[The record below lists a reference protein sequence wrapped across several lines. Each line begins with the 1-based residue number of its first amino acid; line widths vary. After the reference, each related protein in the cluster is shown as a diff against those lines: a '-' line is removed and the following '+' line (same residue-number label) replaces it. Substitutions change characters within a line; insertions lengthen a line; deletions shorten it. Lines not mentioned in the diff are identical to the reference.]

1 MISRRALAGIAGAF
15 GTGLASAAAAQSGGA
30 FPNRPIKLVV
40 PYTPGGSVDLM
51 ARAFGVRFSQH
62 TGQTT
67 VVENRPGASTMLATQ
82 YVARADPDGYTVL
95 SGGTQMALMSHMGT
109 PTPYDAERDLT
120 AVAVLTLI
128 PYLLVVKT
136 ELPVR
141 TVRELVDYAKA
152 RPGALTYASFGVGG
166 AGHLAAEMFNAM
178 AGTETLHIPYN
189 GTAPGLNDVMAGRV
203 DMSFCTIPPAI
214 PAIQAG
220 RLRAIALTGL
230 QHLRA
235 LPGVPTISE
244 SGLAGYECVS
254 MNVLFVPSA
263 TPADRVARLNQA
275 AVASLRDPELRSL
288 LEDQGFVPAD
298 PMDPA
303 ATKRSFDDSVAKLVA
318 IIQRANIRA

>member
-1 MISRRALAGIAGAF
+1 MIPRRALASLAGAL
-15 GTGLASAAAAQSGGA
+15 GLAPIAAHAQGS
-30 FPNRPIKLVV
+30 FPNRPLRLVV
-40 PYTPGGSVDLM
+40 PFTPGGSVDLM
-51 ARAFGVRFSQH
+51 ARAFGTRLSRH
-62 TGQTT
+62 TGQPA

-82 YVARADPDGYTVL
+82 YVARADPDGYTLL
-95 SGGTQMALMSHMGT
+95 SGSTQLALMPHMGT
-109 PTPYDAERDLT
+109 ETPYDWQRDLAT
-120 AVAVLTLI
+120 VAVLTLI
-128 PYLLVVKT
+128 PYLLVVKA

-141 TVRELVDYAKA
+141 TVAELIAHAKA

-166 AGHLAAEMFNAM
+166 GGHLAAEMFNAM

-230 QHLRA
+230 QPLRA

-254 MNVLFVPSA
+254 MNLLFVPSA
-263 TPADRVARLNQA
+263 TPAERIARLNQA
-275 AVASLRDPELRSL
+275 TVAALRDPELRDL
-288 LEDQGFVPAD
+288 LEDQGFVPAE

-303 ATKRSFDDSVAKLVA
+303 ASRRSFDASVDKLAA
-318 IIQRANIRA
+318 IIRRANIRAT